1 VVLSSSQAHIANST
15 MFQRHKLERSEGK
28 SYQDAGVSDQMKA
41 LNKSFGVLHGVSSL
55 LNLCSVLALGFHGL
69 VSLARFAGSNTSED
83 LCSGSGMP
91 VFRAT
96 KLYTASRRLV
106 GISNRK
112 YIGFQSCNV
121 YTSRNRSQQLC
132 RYTI

>member
-1 VVLSSSQAHIANST
+1 

-69 VSLARFAGSNTSED
+69 VSLARFAGSKTLLKTCAVDRECR
-83 LCSGSGMP
+83 CSGLLS
-91 VFRAT
+91 
-96 KLYTASRRLV
+96 YTLLQD
-106 GISNRK
+106 GW
-112 YIGFQSCNV
+112 
-121 YTSRNRSQQLC
+121 
-132 RYTI
+132 